1 MKVGILGAGV
11 MGRAIL
17 KFFSDDEVFV
27 CDRHSEKIK
36 DIDSSK
42 CFTNPDEMIQRVD
55 ILLFAIKPQD
65 FDLLEKSLGISLQDK
80 LVLSLMAGITLE
92 HLKKVTKSNRVIR
105 FMPNLAV
112 QVSKGVTGWIP
123 TSEVSSEDL
132 QFAKNLFNKM
142 GVEVRLEEERLI
154 DVVTAISGSGP
165 AYFFYLAEALTKAG
179 VNMGLSEMQAR
190 KLAEGTLIGSGKLL
204 ESENKSSAEWK
215 KEIAVPSG
223 TTEAAINAFREED
236 FEKIVLK
243 GAKAG
248 FNRAEELNQ
257 K

>member
-1 MKVGILGAGV
+1 MKIGIIGAGV

-17 KFFSDDEVFV
+17 RFFPDDEVFV

-36 DIDSSK
+36 DIESSK
-42 CFTNPDEMIQRVD
+42 CFTNPYEMIRMVD
-55 ILLFAIKPQD
+55 TIFFAIKPQD
-65 FDLLEKSLGISLQDK
+65 FDPLEKCLGTSLQDK

-92 HLKKVTKSNRVIR
+92 HLIKVTKSKRVIR
-105 FMPNLAV
+105 FMPNLAL

-142 GVEVRLEEERLI
+142 GVEVRLEKESMI

-165 AYFFYLAEALTKAG
+165 AYFFYLAEGLTKAG
-179 VNMGLSEMQAR
+179 TKMGLPEKQAR

-204 ESENKSSAEWK
+204 ESGNKSSAEWK
-215 KEIAVPSG
+215 NEIAVPSG
-223 TTEAAINAFREED
+223 TTEAAINAFEKED
-236 FEKIVLK
+236 FEKILLK
-243 GAKAG
+243 AAKAA
-248 FNRAEELNQ
+248 FNRAKELSQ